1 MRVTRRIIGLGLVLC
16 LVVSPSF
23 AGDQKPAGKE
33 KPSAH
38 QRQAGDQKPAGK
50 EKPPANQK
58 QAGSQKDDLFFDEAF
73 YRAYQGQYF
82 EAIQRLDTELEQ
94 YHRLDDPKLDTLHY
108 NINEAEFSVGD
119 FELDYRMH
127 YKAGRAIKRVLEGA
141 VDEAVRNEAAFRLAR
156 IHFQKDQLD
165 DALQALGRIQGT
177 VPAKIKND
185 VEFLRANIYMATDK
199 PNDAIEVLN
208 HLQNDP
214 SLAGFVAY
222 NLGIAQLQ
230 AGKQQEAV
238 EQLNKAGRIPA
249 NDPAGLAIRD
259 KSNLV
264 LGSILFESGNFE
276 RAKQAL
282 DRVRLDGPFSNEAL
296 LRAGWADTSSKQFD
310 RALVPWNILADRE
323 PTDVAVQEALLAVP
337 HTYADL
343 KLYGRAALTYGH
355 ALELYS
361 GQLEKID
368 ASINSIKEG
377 RFLKALIREESRE
390 DQTWV
395 IRLRGLPGAPET
407 YYLMSLMASHDFQTA
422 LHNYLDLE
430 DLRSKLMGYQTS
442 LEAFDDIIR
451 LRKKNYEPLLPEVDA
466 KFRELD
472 SRMRV
477 RLQQRKEF
485 DDRLHAMLTAP
496 RPDFLATEDERIA
509 SERIAQIEKQ
519 LGNSDSPESLALR
532 QRLARLRGVL
542 TWRVETEYPQRL
554 TAAFDHL
561 NDLNTQVDALNQQ
574 HEAFVRT
581 RQEATHSYVGYD
593 AQIAQ
598 LRKRVGSALKNV
610 DILMARQGEMIE
622 NVAINQLEA
631 RRERLVAQQ
640 IQARFGVADSYD
652 RASRAQAGGGGR

>member
-1 MRVTRRIIGLGLVLC
+1 MRATRRIIGLGLVLG
-16 LVVSPSF
+16 LA
-23 AGDQKPAGKE
+23 AGISLAEDKKLAVKE
-33 KPSAH
+33 KPSA
-38 QRQAGDQKPAGK
+38 
-50 EKPPANQK
+50 N
-58 QAGSQKDDLFFDEAF
+58 QKDDLFFDEAF
-73 YRAYQGQYF
+73 YHAYQGQYF
-82 EAIQRLDTELEQ
+82 EAIQRLDTELGQ
-94 YHRLDDPKLDTLHY
+94 YHRLDEPGLDTLHY

-127 YKAGRAIKRVLEGA
+127 YKAGRAIQRVLEGA
-141 VDEAVRNEAAFRLAR
+141 VDEAIRNEAAFRLAR

-165 DALQALGRIQGT
+165 DALQALGRIQGA

-199 PNDAIEVLN
+199 PNEAIEVLN

-214 SLAGFVAY
+214 GLAGFVAY
-222 NLGIAQLQ
+222 NLGIALLQ
-230 AGKQQEAV
+230 SGKKQEAV
-238 EQLNKAGRIPA
+238 EQLDKAGRLQT
-249 NDPAGLAIRD
+249 NDPAGLAICD

-264 LGSILFESGNFE
+264 LGSLLFESGNFE

-343 KLYGRAALTYGH
+343 KLYGRAALTYGR

-361 GQLEKID
+361 NQLEKID

-377 RFLKALIREESRE
+377 RFLTALIREESRE

-407 YYLMSLMASHDFQTA
+407 YYLMALMASHDFQTA
-422 LHNYLDLE
+422 LQNYLDLE
-430 DLRSKLMGYQTS
+430 DLRSKLMGFQNS
-442 LEAFDDIIR
+442 LGAFDDIIR
-451 LRKKNYEPLLPEVDA
+451 LRKQNYEPLLPEIDA

-477 RLQQRKEF
+477 RLQQRKQF
-485 DDRLHAMLTAP
+485 DERLHAMLTAP
-496 RPDFLATEDERIA
+496 RPDYLATADERIA
-509 SERIAQIEKQ
+509 SERIALIEKQ
-519 LGNSDSPESLALR
+519 LGDSNAPESIALR
-532 QRLARLRGVL
+532 HRLERLHGVL
-542 TWRVETEYPQRL
+542 TWRVETEYPKRL
-554 TAAFDHL
+554 TAAFEHL
-561 NDLNTQVDALNQQ
+561 NELNTQVDALNHQ

-581 RQEATHSYVGYD
+581 RQAAMHSYVGYD

-598 LRKRVGSALKNV
+598 LRERVGKALQHVENLK
-610 DILMARQGEMIE
+610 ARQGQMIE
-622 NVAINQLEA
+622 SVAVNQLEA
-631 RRERLVAQQ
+631 RRERLVKQQ

-652 RASRAQAGGGGR
+652 RASRAESGAGGH